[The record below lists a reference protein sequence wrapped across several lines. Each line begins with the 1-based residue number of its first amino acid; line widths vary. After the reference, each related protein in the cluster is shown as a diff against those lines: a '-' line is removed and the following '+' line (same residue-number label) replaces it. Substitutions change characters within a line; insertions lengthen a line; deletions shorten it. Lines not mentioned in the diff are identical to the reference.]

1 MSLTVGALAARCS
14 STGGVGLN
22 GKVGELD
29 MHEPLQPVAVPYK
42 WGRRRLGDRRVIA
55 KQLVVERRA
64 IAAMFEETTANVVS
78 PPDFDLN

>member
-1 MSLTVGALAARCS
+1 
-14 STGGVGLN
+14 
-22 GKVGELD
+22 
-29 MHEPLQPVAVPYK
+29 MHEPLEPIAVPYK

-64 IAAMFEETTANVVS
+64 IAAMFEETTADVVS